1 MPNLFLTYVQ
11 YDEEGPHRSMVAEIQ
26 CENLL
31 EGLATLHEQLN
42 AVAMPR
48 IYRSTADATDAEI
61 ISNLRDARRDHPVTV
76 SC

>member
-11 YDEEGPHRSMVAEIQ
+11 HDEEGPHRAPVVEIH

-42 AVAMPR
+42 AVGMPR
-48 IYRSTADATDAEI
+48 IYRSTADATDEEI
-61 ISNLRDARRDHPVTV
+61 ISGLRDARVDHPVTI